1 MHRWRSGLRRSIV
14 ELAAPS
20 PGCHD
25 CRQSGSDNRANRPLP
40 RKKRERAEANRRV
53 VGARS
58 TADSG
63 YRKESS
69 RMLKTRITEL
79 FGIEYPI
86 LSAGMGGVALAE
98 LAAAVSNAGG
108 LGTIALAGFTP
119 EAIQNEIAAARK
131 LTDKPLLVN
140 LLVPFLRP
148 GIIET
153 VAKEPIQGVTF
164 FWGDPAEYVPIAK
177 KSRLK
182 VIWQCGSV
190 REAGADAVM
199 VQGFEAGGH
208 VRGIVTSLALVPS
221 VRDAVG
227 TDIPIIAAGG
237 FADGRGLAAALALGA
252 DAAVFGTRFLASNEA
267 AADAKYQQRIIEAE
281 AEETVHTELY
291 DIGWPNA
298 PHRVLRTKVID
309 EWERA
314 GRPETGKRPGE
325 GKSIG
330 KMTRGGM
337 FVEVPMVKYSVM
349 APTSSFEGDIEELA
363 FYAGMSVSLVH
374 EKLPAGEIVRR
385 IAAEA
390 REVIANRLASMVR

>member
-1 MHRWRSGLRRSIV
+1 
-14 ELAAPS
+14 
-20 PGCHD
+20 
-25 CRQSGSDNRANRPLP
+25 
-40 RKKRERAEANRRV
+40 
-53 VGARS
+53 
-58 TADSG
+58 
-63 YRKESS
+63 
-69 RMLKTRITEL
+69 MLKTRITEL

-86 LSAGMGGVALAE
+86 VSAGMGGVALAE

-131 LTDKPLLVN
+131 LTKRPLLVN
-140 LLVPFLRP
+140 LLVPFLHP
-148 GIIET
+148 GIIEM
-153 VAKEPIQGVTF
+153 VMREPIQGLTF
-164 FWGDPAEYVPIAK
+164 FWGEPAEYIPIVR
-177 KSRLK
+177 KSALK

-190 REAGADAVM
+190 KEAVAARDAGADALM

-208 VRGIVTSLALVPS
+208 VRGIVTSLALIPS

-227 TDIPIIAAGG
+227 PDIPIIAAGG

-267 AADAKYQQRIIEAE
+267 AADPRYQQRILEAK
-281 AEETVHTELY
+281 AEDTVHTELY

-314 GRPETGKRPGE
+314 GRPESGRRPHEGE
-325 GKSIG
+325 SIG
-330 KMTRGGM
+330 KLNRADIQ
-337 FVEVPMVKYSVM
+337 VPMVKYSVM
-349 APTSSFEGDIEELA
+349 APTISFEGDLEELA
-363 FYAGMSVSLVH
+363 LYAGMSVSLVR
-374 EKLPAGEIVRR
+374 EKLAAGEIVKR

-390 REVIANRLASMVR
+390 SETIIGRLGSMTR

>member
-1 MHRWRSGLRRSIV
+1 M
-14 ELAAPS
+14 P
-20 PGCHD
+20 
-25 CRQSGSDNRANRPLP
+25 
-40 RKKRERAEANRRV
+40 
-53 VGARS
+53 
-58 TADSG
+58 
-63 YRKESS
+63 
-69 RMLKTRITEL
+69 KTRITEL
-79 FGIEYPI
+79 FGIEFPI

-108 LGTIALAGFTP
+108 IGTIALAGFTP

-131 LTDKPLLVN
+131 LTDRPLLVN

-148 GIIET
+148 GIVET
-153 VAKEPIQGVTF
+153 VLEEPIQGITF
-164 FWGDPAEYVPIAK
+164 FWGDPAEYIPIVK
-177 KSRLK
+177 KSALK

-190 REAGADAVM
+190 KEARAAREAGADAIM

-208 VRGIVTSLALVPS
+208 VRGTVTSLALIPS

-227 TDIPIIAAGG
+227 GEIPIIAAGG

-267 AADAKYQQRIIEAE
+267 AADPRYQQRIIAAE

-330 KMTRGGM
+330 KMTRSGM
-337 FVEVPMVKYSVM
+337 DIEVPTVKYSVM

-363 FYAGMSVSLVH
+363 LYAGMSVSLVR

-385 IAAEA
+385 IATEA
-390 REVIANRLASMVR
+390 HETIAGRLASMTK

>member
-1 MHRWRSGLRRSIV
+1 
-14 ELAAPS
+14 
-20 PGCHD
+20 
-25 CRQSGSDNRANRPLP
+25 
-40 RKKRERAEANRRV
+40 
-53 VGARS
+53 
-58 TADSG
+58 
-63 YRKESS
+63 
-69 RMLKTRITEL
+69 MLKTRITEL

-86 LSAGMGGVALAE
+86 VSAGMGGVGLAE

-108 LGTIALAGFTP
+108 IGTIALAGFTP
-119 EAIQNEIAAARK
+119 EGIQNEIAAARK
-131 LTDKPLLVN
+131 LTNKPLMVN

-153 VAKEPIQGVTF
+153 VAREPIQGIAF

-177 KSRLK
+177 KSGLK

-190 REAGADAVM
+190 KEAVAARDAGADVII

-208 VRGIVTSLALVPS
+208 VRGTVTSLALIPS

-227 TDIPIIAAGG
+227 PEIPIVAAGG

-252 DAAVFGTRFLASNEA
+252 DAVVFGTRFLASNEV
-267 AADAKYQQRIIEAE
+267 AADPRYQQRIIAAE
-281 AEETVHTELY
+281 AEDTVHTELY

-298 PHRVLRTKVID
+298 PHRVLRTKVVE

-314 GRPETGKRPGE
+314 GRPPTGKRPGE

-330 KMTRGGM
+330 KMTRAG
-337 FVEVPMVKYSVM
+337 FEVPMVKYSVM
-349 APTSSFEGDIEELA
+349 APTSSFEGDIEELP
-363 FYAGMSVSLVH
+363 FYAGMSVSLVR

-385 IAAEA
+385 IATEA
-390 REVIANRLASMVR
+390 RAIIAGRLASMTR

>member
-1 MHRWRSGLRRSIV
+1 
-14 ELAAPS
+14 
-20 PGCHD
+20 
-25 CRQSGSDNRANRPLP
+25 
-40 RKKRERAEANRRV
+40 
-53 VGARS
+53 
-58 TADSG
+58 
-63 YRKESS
+63 
-69 RMLKTRITEL
+69 MLKTRFTEL

-86 LSAGMGGVALAE
+86 VSAGMGGVALAE

-108 LGTIALAGFTP
+108 IGTIALAGFTP

-148 GIIET
+148 GILET
-153 VAKEPIQGVTF
+153 VLKEPIQGITF

-177 KSRLK
+177 KSRLR

-190 REAGADAVM
+190 KEAVAARDAGADAIM

-208 VRGIVTSLALVPS
+208 VRGIVTSLALIPA
-221 VRDAVG
+221 VRDAIGPDV
-227 TDIPIIAAGG
+227 PIVASGG

-252 DAAVFGTRFLASNEA
+252 DGAVFGTRFLASNEV
-267 AADAKYQQRIIEAE
+267 AADAKYQQRILSAE

-298 PHRVLRTKVID
+298 AHRVLRTKVID

-314 GRPETGKRPGE
+314 GRPATGKRPGE
-325 GKSIG
+325 GQSIG
-330 KMTRGGM
+330 RMTRADI
-337 FVEVPMVKYSVM
+337 EVPMVKYSVM
-349 APTSSFEGDIEELA
+349 APTNSFEGDIEELP
-363 FYAGMSVSLVH
+363 FYAGMSVSLVR
-374 EKLPAGEIVRR
+374 EKLPAGEIVSR

-390 REVIANRLASMVR
+390 REVIAGRLASMVR